1 MAGAGTPG
9 VYDAALITTTLKNM
23 IVTGYK
29 KGTFVTANPD
39 GERVSV
45 ESNAQGEASW
55 AKNNSKLGTI
65 AITLNQTSPF
75 NRVLNDLANKGEF
88 FPIWVD
94 DPINKERRGGT
105 EAMVTKVADAT
116 YSDNVEARAF
126 TIKVGDFAVI
136 NY

>member
-1 MAGAGTPG
+1 MAPG
-9 VYDAALITTTLKNM
+9 VYDASKITTTLNNM

-29 KGTFVTANPD
+29 KGTFVTANID
-39 GERVSV
+39 GDRVTV

-55 AKNNSKLGTI
+55 ALNNSKLGTVTL
-65 AITLNQTSPF
+65 TLNQTSPF
-75 NRVLNDLANKGEF
+75 NRILNELANKKTF

-105 EAMVTKVADAT
+105 EAIVTKTADAT
-116 YSDNVEARAF
+116 FSDNVEARSY
-126 TIKVGDFAVI
+126 TVKVGDFEVI